1 MRATFGFPACRVRVL
16 ATVPFSSSD
25 FNPIVA
31 LAARETVMK
40 WNCKFLPLVIFLAGF
55 ASCDGATLAV
65 WAIFVM
71 RTELSCQV
79 VYFFSDMER
88 YL

>member
-16 ATVPFSSSD
+16 GTVPYTSSY

-31 LAARETVMK
+31 LAWRETGK
-40 WNCKFLPLVIFLAGF
+40 INCNLLPLIIFADWP
-55 ASCDGATLAV
+55 SIDGATLAV
-65 WAIFVM
+65 WAISVM
-71 RTELSCQV
+71 RTEMSSQMV
-79 VYFFSDMER
+79 NFFSEAER